1 MTRKRQARSFLLIF
15 ALIAGPTWAE
25 PGFRAAHAS
34 ADGIDQAKRATVGI
48 LQDGADSTY
57 QIGRARFSVRA
68 SGFHLHDGYLVTA
81 RHAVDK
87 EEGGKRV
94 VPNDI
99 TVMTSDLHELPATLV
114 GVSPFVDLA
123 VYRLTG
129 EGTAGLLPAMAFADA
144 EPTPGMEIF
153 TVGYPLGWGPAMSFG
168 RIGNPNTFL
177 PTIESRLLQLDLSAC
192 SGNSGGG
199 LFHADGMLAGVVHAI
214 IQTES
219 SQEDRRCSRFVFAVP
234 GPLAKR
240 IVGALIEGA
249 HPQFAR
255 IGIQMTVVKV
265 GTRWQVAVGDVS
277 GPAQTGGVRK
287 GDVLLAIDE
296 TPITDP
302 AQLKNYLIERTQPGQ
317 IVRITVRRGA
327 GEQTF
332 SVTLGKF

>member
-1 MTRKRQARSFLLIF
+1 MAFGIVTLP
-15 ALIAGPTWAE
+15 ALIE
-25 PGFRAAHAS
+25 PGFPAAHAS

-57 QIGRARFSVRA
+57 QLGRAHFSVRA
-68 SGFHLHDGYLVTA
+68 SGFHLRDGYIVTA

-87 EEGGKRV
+87 EEGGKRI

-99 TVMTSDLHELPATLV
+99 TVMTTDLHELPAKLV
-114 GVSPFVDLA
+114 GISPFVDLA

-129 EGTAGLLPAMAFADA
+129 DGTAGLLPPMAFAEA
-144 EPTPGMEIF
+144 EPKPGMEIF
-153 TVGYPLGWGPAMSFG
+153 TVGYPLGWGPAISFG

-192 SGNSGGG
+192 SGNSGSG
-199 LFHADGMLAGVVHAI
+199 LFHADGALAGVVHAI

-219 SQEDRRCSRFVFAVP
+219 SQEDRRCSRFAFAVP

-240 IVGALIEGA
+240 IVWALIEGA

-277 GPAQTGGVRK
+277 GPAQTGGIRK
-287 GDVLLAIDE
+287 GDVLLAIDDQ
-296 TPITDP
+296 PIVDP

-317 IVRITVRRGA
+317 VVTITVRRGA
-327 GEQTF
+327 SEQIL
-332 SVTLGKF
+332 SVTLGKS